1 MKKVFAELALKAVA
15 HPVQLFTPNDRAFN
29 KFGELIVD
37 ECLEIIK
44 TSENLDEAC
53 ETIKKK
59 FDQKA

>member
-29 KFGELIVD
+29 KFGELVVE

-44 TSENLDEAC
+44 TSENLDQAYA
-53 ETIKKK
+53 TIKKN

>member
-1 MKKVFAELALKAVA
+1 MKKVFAELALKAVT

-29 KFGELIVD
+29 KFGELVVE

-44 TSENLDEAC
+44 TSENLDQAYA
-53 ETIKKK
+53 TIKKN